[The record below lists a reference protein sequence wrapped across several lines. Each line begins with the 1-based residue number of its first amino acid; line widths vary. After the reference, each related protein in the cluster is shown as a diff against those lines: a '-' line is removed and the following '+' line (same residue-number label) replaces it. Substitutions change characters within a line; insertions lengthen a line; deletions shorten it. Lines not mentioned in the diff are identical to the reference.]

1 MKSITIQH
9 KTTKKEKVGV
19 SEVYDKLLRCYH
31 SVREKISF
39 EPQVALILGSG
50 LGDYADSIQVESTLD
65 YHEIEGFPVSTVL
78 GHKARFVFGY
88 IQNIPVVIMQGRV
101 HYYEG
106 YDMHDAVLPTRLMG
120 MLGAKVLFLT
130 NAAGGIQEGMQAGDF
145 MLITGHIS
153 SFVPSPLAGPNIEE
167 LGTRFPD
174 MSEVYKKDLQE
185 VIRNTAKVNNIPLK
199 EGVYVQ
205 TSGPNYETP
214 EEIRMYKILGADAVG
229 MSTACEAMA
238 ANHMGMR
245 VCGISCISN
254 LAAGISKNPL
264 TYAEIQETADRVAPM
279 FKKLITESVVNIAK
293 TVNDIC

>member
-9 KTTKKEKVGV
+9 KTEKKEKDGM
-19 SEVYDKLLRCYH
+19 SKEYYKLLRCYH

-50 LGDYADSIQVESTLD
+50 LGDYAEQVQVEAVLD
-65 YHEIEGFPVSTVL
+65 YHDIEGFPVSTVL
-78 GHKARFVFGY
+78 GHKGRFVFGY
-88 IQNIPVVIMQGRV
+88 IQNVPVVIMQGRV
-101 HYYEG
+101 HFYEG
-106 YDMHDAVLPTRLMG
+106 YDMHDVVLPTRLMG

-130 NAAGGIQEGMQAGDF
+130 NAAGGMQKGMHAGDF

-153 SFVPSPLAGPNIEE
+153 SFVPSPLVGPNIEE

-185 VIRNTAKVNNIPLK
+185 IIRNTAKNCGIPLK

-205 TSGPNYETP
+205 TTGPNYETP
-214 EEIRMYKILGADAVG
+214 EEIRMYRSLGADAVG

-254 LAAGISKNPL
+254 LAAGISENPL
-264 TYAEIQETADRVAPM
+264 TYAEIQETADRVAPL
-279 FKKLITESVVNIAK
+279 FQQLITASIVNIA
-293 TVNDIC
+293 NQ

>member
-1 MKSITIQH
+1 MS
-9 KTTKKEKVGV
+9 KE
-19 SEVYDKLLRCYH
+19 YDKLLRCYH

-50 LGDYADSIQVESTLD
+50 LGDYAEQVQVEAVLD
-65 YHEIEGFPVSTVL
+65 YHDIEGFPVSTVL
-78 GHKARFVFGY
+78 GHKGRFVFGY
-88 IQNIPVVIMQGRV
+88 IQNVPVVIMQGRV
-101 HYYEG
+101 HFYEG
-106 YDMHDAVLPTRLMG
+106 YDMHDVVLPTRLMG

-130 NAAGGIQEGMQAGDF
+130 NAAGGMQKGMHAGDF

-153 SFVPSPLAGPNIEE
+153 SFVPSPLVGPNIEE

-185 VIRNTAKVNNIPLK
+185 IIRNTAKNCGIPLK

-205 TSGPNYETP
+205 TTGPNYETP
-214 EEIRMYKILGADAVG
+214 EEIRMYRSLGADAVG
-229 MSTACEAMA
+229 MSTVCEAMA

-254 LAAGISKNPL
+254 LAAGISENPL
-264 TYAEIQETADRVAPM
+264 THAEIQETADRVAPL
-279 FKKLITESVVNIAK
+279 FQQLITASIVNIA
-293 TVNDIC
+293 NQ

>member
-1 MKSITIQH
+1 MS
-9 KTTKKEKVGV
+9 KE
-19 SEVYDKLLRCYH
+19 YDKLLRCYH

-50 LGDYADSIQVESTLD
+50 LGDYAEQVQVEAVLD
-65 YHEIEGFPVSTVL
+65 YHDIEGFPVSTVL
-78 GHKARFVFGY
+78 GHKGRFVFGY
-88 IQNIPVVIMQGRV
+88 IQNVPVVIMQGRV
-101 HYYEG
+101 HFYEG
-106 YDMHDAVLPTRLMG
+106 YDMHDVVLPTRLMG

-130 NAAGGIQEGMQAGDF
+130 NAAGGMQKGMHAGDF

-153 SFVPSPLAGPNIEE
+153 SFVPSPLVGPNIEE

-185 VIRNTAKVNNIPLK
+185 IIRNTAKNCGIPLK

-205 TSGPNYETP
+205 TTGPNYETP
-214 EEIRMYKILGADAVG
+214 EEIRMYRSLGADAVG

-254 LAAGISKNPL
+254 LAAGISENPL
-264 TYAEIQETADRVAPM
+264 TYAEIQETADRVAPL
-279 FKKLITESVVNIAK
+279 FQQLITASIVNIA
-293 TVNDIC
+293 NQ